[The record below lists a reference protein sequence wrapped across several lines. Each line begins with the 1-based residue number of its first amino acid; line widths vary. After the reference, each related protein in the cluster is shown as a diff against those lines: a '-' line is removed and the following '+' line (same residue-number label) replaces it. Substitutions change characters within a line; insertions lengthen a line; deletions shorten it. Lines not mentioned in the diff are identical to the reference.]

1 MRRFLFS
8 TGRPRA
14 RSRAKVATLAAA
26 ALAAAGT
33 LIVAACTSTPAADR
47 GPSSEDSGPRLDGG
61 LVDPAE
67 AGRYD
72 AGAPVGPEP
81 DCATYCDQV
90 MASCTGAHAQYVS
103 GIQCHQL
110 CQHMTAGDAGD
121 MENNTLAC
129 RQYYAGSPARTSAG
143 DYCLA
148 AGPFG
153 GGVCGDRCSAFCAFT
168 LGACSPDAG
177 KDAPYES
184 YSACQTA
191 CAGFSYVDGGAD
203 GGGEPPDGPT
213 TGNSLNCRLF
223 HVRAAVGNG
232 VGCTDLGADSGACR
246 D

>member
-8 TGRPRA
+8 TR

-26 ALAAAGT
+26 TLAAAILAASA
-33 LIVAACTSTPAADR
+33 LIVAACTSTSTADR
-47 GPSSEDSGPRLDGG
+47 EPTAEDSGPGLDGG
-61 LVDPAE
+61 LVNPAE
-67 AGRYD
+67 AGFLD
-72 AGAPVGPEP
+72 AGAPLGPAP

-90 MASCTGAHAQYVS
+90 MESCTGPHAQYSS
-103 GIQCHQL
+103 GIECHQL
-110 CQHMTAGDAGD
+110 CQHMAAGDAGD

-153 GGVCGDRCSAFCAFT
+153 GGVCGDRCSAFCSFT
-168 LGACSPDAG
+168 VEACSPDAG

-213 TGNSLNCRLF
+213 SGNTLNCRLF
-223 HVRAAVGNG
+223 HVRRSVGNG
-232 VGCTDLGADSGACR
+232 SGCADLGADSGACR
-246 D
+246 